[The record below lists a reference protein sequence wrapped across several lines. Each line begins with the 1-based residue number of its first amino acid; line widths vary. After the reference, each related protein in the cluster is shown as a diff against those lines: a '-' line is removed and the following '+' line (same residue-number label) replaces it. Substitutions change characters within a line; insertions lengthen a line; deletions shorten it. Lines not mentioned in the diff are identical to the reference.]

1 MPRVLHAKSGPSPL
15 AARLGEANG
24 YPKIQTAKSFYYRIS
39 HADRL
44 PMAIDKRS
52 GGAAG
57 SCLRIVDN
65 FIRKNVA
72 DMALCNQRANEFTA
86 EEFVDNLCRFSS
98 RALSDVVYGI
108 FTGARENGADA
119 GGVAKREERL
129 TTDRRLLAGIQ
140 FQNRLFQTRQ
150 IAFQHSEVRLPGNL
164 RDANGNAGRGIGEI
178 GCQLRDGG
186 IQPLFRYCGKLV
198 ILPPWLRDVMI
209 GENAAFADDEPGAE
223 EIRANFGCATFQ
235 RINRVA
241 ITVVEWVAIRIDP
254 AVAKMAA

>member
-1 MPRVLHAKSGPSPL
+1 M
-15 AARLGEANG
+15 GEANG
-24 YPKIQTAKSFYYRIS
+24 NAKIRTANSFDYRIS
-39 HADRL
+39 HADHF
-44 PMAIDKRS
+44 PIAIDERS
-52 GGAAG
+52 AGAAG
-57 SCLRIVDN
+57 SGLRIVDN
-65 FIRKNVA
+65 FVRENVA
-72 DMALCNQRANEFTA
+72 DMALCNQRADEFTA
-86 EEFVDNLCRFSS
+86 EEFVDNLCRLSS
-98 RALSDVVYGI
+98 RSLSDVVYGI

-150 IAFQHSEVRLPGNL
+150 IAFQDSEVRLPGNR

-186 IQPLFRYCGKLV
+186 VQPLFRYCGKLV

-223 EIRANFGCATFQ
+223 EIRANFGCAAFQ
-235 RINRVA
+235 CVNRVA
-241 ITVVEWVAIRIDP
+241 ITVVEWLAIRIDP
-254 AVAKMAA
+254 AVAKRAAGSPVVEGTGYM